1 MTPHRP
7 TVRTWEGDRLV
18 TETVQTVSGQT
29 VTMRE
34 DIVLAPDGG
43 ELFVERVVEVQ
54 HGYAV
59 RGAKNNSTVRDVFVR
74 VMH

>member
-1 MTPHRP
+1 M
-7 TVRTWEGDRLV
+7 
-18 TETVQTVSGQT
+18 TETVRTVSGQT

-34 DIVLAPDGG
+34 DIMLAPGG
-43 ELFVERVVEVQ
+43 RELFVDRVVEVQ

-59 RGAKNNSTVRDVFVR
+59 RGAKNNSTVRDVFLR